1 MCRRFVCV
9 VSCEELLALH
19 TLLSNH
25 DALRGHSLTH
35 QAKILSFDKARRAQS
50 ARSHSHD
57 SSRYATRD
65 ARSSRTG
72 HSSRERSGSYAAART
87 RRGSDYAARAAER
100 LRYSEDDAREIR
112 QRSFDGARGDAR
124 SRSFGDVRGDGRYSY
139 DSARDVRSGSYD
151 SRRPASNRGAFD
163 GRAYSA
169 QSRDAYADSRLAWDD
184 SLEEENPEQAEREP
198 ETLSRFEKL
207 KRKHAKDKA
216 DRKFARQYGGGGD
229 AAPGE
234 GGSRAAVY
242 KGEMGSAH
250 RRSSRMQNEE
260 SSSASRRTRGGDSQK
275 PAARLVRKPWFI
287 ATAVTAFCLVFTV
300 SFLYPSAAQLYHSVR
315 ERDQLQAEYAAIEQ
329 RNDSI
334 QATVDALSTDAG
346 VEDRAHQEFGWVS
359 KGENAVTVY
368 GLDLD
373 DDSTFTASIVPGS
386 IPAPETWYSK
396 LLDPIFGEK

>member
-1 MCRRFVCV
+1 M
-9 VSCEELLALH
+9 
-19 TLLSNH
+19 TQ
-25 DALRGHSLTH
+25 
-35 QAKILSFDKARRAQS
+35 QAKILSFDKARRAQGD
-50 ARSHSHD
+50 RSHSLD

-72 HSSRERSGSYAAART
+72 HSSREHSGTYAAART
-87 RRGSDYAARAAER
+87 RRDSDYAARAAER

-112 QRSFDGARGDAR
+112 QRSFDGARETR
-124 SRSFGDVRGDGRYSY
+124 SSSR
-139 DSARDVRSGSYD
+139 D
-151 SRRPASNRGAFD
+151 SRRSASGRGSID

-169 QSRDAYADSRLAWDD
+169 QSRDAYANSRLAWDD
-184 SLEEENPEQAEREP
+184 SLDGEDAEQAEREP
-198 ETLSRFEKL
+198 ETLSHFEKL

-216 DRKFARQYGGGGD
+216 DRKFARQYGGSGD

>member
-1 MCRRFVCV
+1 M
-9 VSCEELLALH
+9 
-19 TLLSNH
+19 TQ
-25 DALRGHSLTH
+25 
-35 QAKILSFDKARRAQS
+35 QAKILSFDKARRAQGD
-50 ARSHSHD
+50 RSRSLD

-72 HSSRERSGSYAAART
+72 YSSRERSGAYAAART
-87 RRGSDYAARAAER
+87 RRDSDYAARAAER
-100 LRYSEDDAREIR
+100 LRYSEDDVREIR
-112 QRSFDGARGDAR
+112 QRSFDGARETR
-124 SRSFGDVRGDGRYSY
+124 SSSR
-139 DSARDVRSGSYD
+139 D
-151 SRRPASNRGAFD
+151 SRRSASGRGSID

-169 QSRDAYADSRLAWDD
+169 QSRDAYANSRLAWDD
-184 SLEEENPEQAEREP
+184 SLDGEDAEQAEREP
-198 ETLSRFEKL
+198 ETLSHFEKL

-216 DRKFARQYGGGGD
+216 DRKFARQYGGSGD

-260 SSSASRRTRGGDSQK
+260 SLSASRRTRGGDSQK

-373 DDSTFTASIVPGS
+373 NDSTFTASIVPGS

>member
-1 MCRRFVCV
+1 M
-9 VSCEELLALH
+9 
-19 TLLSNH
+19 TQ
-25 DALRGHSLTH
+25 
-35 QAKILSFDKARRAQS
+35 QAKILSFDKARRAQGD
-50 ARSHSHD
+50 RSHSLD

-72 HSSRERSGSYAAART
+72 YSSREYSGTYAAART
-87 RRGSDYAARAAER
+87 RRDSDYAARAAER
-100 LRYSEDDAREIR
+100 LRYSEDD
-112 QRSFDGARGDAR
+112 
-124 SRSFGDVRGDGRYSY
+124 V
-139 DSARDVRSGSYD
+139 RDVRSRD
-151 SRRPASNRGAFD
+151 SRRSASDRGPI
-163 GRAYSA
+163 GERAYSA
-169 QSRDAYADSRLAWDD
+169 QSRDAYANSRLAWDD
-184 SLEEENPEQAEREP
+184 SLDEEGAEQAELEP

-216 DRKFARQYGGGGD
+216 DRKFARQYGGNGD
-229 AAPGE
+229 AASGE

-287 ATAVTAFCLVFTV
+287 AAAVAAFCLVFTV

-334 QATVDALSTDAG
+334 QASVDALSTDAG

-373 DDSTFTASIVPGS
+373 SDSTFTASIVPGS

>member
-1 MCRRFVCV
+1 M
-9 VSCEELLALH
+9 
-19 TLLSNH
+19 TQ
-25 DALRGHSLTH
+25 

-50 ARSHSHD
+50 DRSHSHD

-87 RRGSDYAARAAER
+87 RRDSDYAARAAER

-112 QRSFDGARGDAR
+112 QRSFDGARETR
-124 SRSFGDVRGDGRYSY
+124 SS
-139 DSARDVRSGSYD
+139 SYD
-151 SRRPASNRGAFD
+151 SRRSASDRGSIG

-169 QSRDAYADSRLAWDD
+169 QSRDAYANSRLAWDD
-184 SLEEENPEQAEREP
+184 SLDEEGVEQEEREP

-216 DRKFARQYGGGGD
+216 DRKFARQYGGNGD
-229 AAPGE
+229 AASGE

-287 ATAVTAFCLVFTV
+287 AAAVAAFCLVFTV

-334 QATVDALSTDAG
+334 QASVDALSTDAG

>member
-1 MCRRFVCV
+1 M
-9 VSCEELLALH
+9 
-19 TLLSNH
+19 
-25 DALRGHSLTH
+25 TH

-50 ARSHSHD
+50 DRSHSHD

-65 ARSSRTG
+65 TRSSRTG

-87 RRGSDYAARAAER
+87 RRDSDYAARAAER

-112 QRSFDGARGDAR
+112 QRSYEGACAPR
-124 SRSFGDVRGDGRYSY
+124 SRSFGDVRGDGRYSYDSARDARPRSY

-169 QSRDAYADSRLAWDD
+169 QSRDAYANSRLAWDD
-184 SLEEENPEQAEREP
+184 SLDGEDAEQAEREP

-207 KRKHAKDKA
+207 KRKYAKDKA

-275 PAARLVRKPWFI
+275 PASRLVRKPWFI

-373 DDSTFTASIVPGS
+373 DDSAFTASIVPGS

>member
-1 MCRRFVCV
+1 M
-9 VSCEELLALH
+9 
-19 TLLSNH
+19 
-25 DALRGHSLTH
+25 TH

-50 ARSHSHD
+50 DRSHSHD

-65 ARSSRTG
+65 TRSSRTG

-87 RRGSDYAARAAER
+87 RRDSDYAARAAER

-112 QRSFDGARGDAR
+112 QRSYEGARAPR
-124 SRSFGDVRGDGRYSY
+124 SRSFGD
-139 DSARDVRSGSYD
+139 ARETRSSLYD
-151 SRRPASNRGAFD
+151 SRRPVSDRSSFD

-169 QSRDAYADSRLAWDD
+169 QSRDAYANSRLAWDD

-207 KRKHAKDKA
+207 KRKYAKDKA
-216 DRKFARQYGGGGD
+216 DRKFARQYGDNGD

-287 ATAVTAFCLVFTV
+287 VTAVTAFCLVFTV

>member
-1 MCRRFVCV
+1 M
-9 VSCEELLALH
+9 
-19 TLLSNH
+19 TQ
-25 DALRGHSLTH
+25 
-35 QAKILSFDKARRAQS
+35 QAKILSFDKARRAQGD
-50 ARSHSHD
+50 RSHSLD

-72 HSSRERSGSYAAART
+72 YSSREYSGAYAAART
-87 RRGSDYAARAAER
+87 RRDSDYAARAAER
-100 LRYSEDDAREIR
+100 LRYSEDDVREIR
-112 QRSFDGARGDAR
+112 QRSFGGARGDAR
-124 SRSFGDVRGDGRYSY
+124 SRYAGEGARGEFQSRSFDG
-139 DSARDVRSGSYD
+139 ARETRSSSYD
-151 SRRPASNRGAFD
+151 SRRPASDRGSIG

-169 QSRDAYADSRLAWDD
+169 QSRDAYANSRLAWDD
-184 SLEEENPEQAEREP
+184 SLDGEDVEQEEREP

-216 DRKFARQYGGGGD
+216 DRKFARQYGGNGD
-229 AAPGE
+229 AASGE

-275 PAARLVRKPWFI
+275 AAARLVRKPWFI
-287 ATAVTAFCLVFTV
+287 AAAVAAFCLVFTV

-334 QATVDALSTDAG
+334 QASVDALSTDAG

>member
-1 MCRRFVCV
+1 M
-9 VSCEELLALH
+9 
-19 TLLSNH
+19 TQ
-25 DALRGHSLTH
+25 
-35 QAKILSFDKARRAQS
+35 QAKILSFDKARRAQGD
-50 ARSHSHD
+50 RSHSLD

-72 HSSRERSGSYAAART
+72 RSSREHSGTYAAART
-87 RRGSDYAARAAER
+87 RRDSDYAARAAER

-112 QRSFDGARGDAR
+112 QRSFDGARETR
-124 SRSFGDVRGDGRYSY
+124 SSSR
-139 DSARDVRSGSYD
+139 D
-151 SRRPASNRGAFD
+151 SRRSASGRGSID

-169 QSRDAYADSRLAWDD
+169 QSRDAYANSRLAWDD
-184 SLEEENPEQAEREP
+184 SLDGEDAEQAEREP
-198 ETLSRFEKL
+198 ETLSHFEKL

-216 DRKFARQYGGGGD
+216 DRKFARQYGGSGD
-229 AAPGE
+229 AVPGE

-373 DDSTFTASIVPGS
+373 NDSTFTASIVPGS

>member
-1 MCRRFVCV
+1 M
-9 VSCEELLALH
+9 
-19 TLLSNH
+19 
-25 DALRGHSLTH
+25 
-35 QAKILSFDKARRAQS
+35 
-50 ARSHSHD
+50 
-57 SSRYATRD
+57 
-65 ARSSRTG
+65 
-72 HSSRERSGSYAAART
+72 
-87 RRGSDYAARAAER
+87 
-100 LRYSEDDAREIR
+100 RYSEDDVREIR
-112 QRSFDGARGDAR
+112 QRSYDGAREPQ
-124 SRSFGDVRGDGRYSY
+124 SRSFGDARGDGRYSY

-151 SRRPASNRGAFD
+151 SRRPASGRGSID

-169 QSRDAYADSRLAWDD
+169 QSRDAYANSRLAWDD
-184 SLEEENPEQAEREP
+184 SLDGEDAEQAEREP
-198 ETLSRFEKL
+198 ETLSHFEKL

-216 DRKFARQYGGGGD
+216 DRKFARQYGSNGD
-229 AAPGE
+229 AASGE

-260 SSSASRRTRGGDSQK
+260 SPSASRRTRGGDSQK

-287 ATAVTAFCLVFTV
+287 AAAVAAFCLVFTV

-334 QATVDALSTDAG
+334 QASVDALSTDAG

>member
-1 MCRRFVCV
+1 M
-9 VSCEELLALH
+9 
-19 TLLSNH
+19 TQ
-25 DALRGHSLTH
+25 
-35 QAKILSFDKARRAQS
+35 QAKILSFDKARRAQGD
-50 ARSHSHD
+50 RSHSLD

-72 HSSRERSGSYAAART
+72 YSSREHSGTYAAART
-87 RRGSDYAARAAER
+87 RRDSDYAARAAER
-100 LRYSEDDAREIR
+100 LRYSEDDVRDVR
-112 QRSFDGARGDAR
+112 QRSYDGARGDAR
-124 SRSFGDVRGDGRYSY
+124 SRYSGEGVRGEFRFRSFDG
-139 DSARDVRSGSYD
+139 AREARSSLHD
-151 SRRPASNRGAFD
+151 SRRPASGRSSFD

-184 SLEEENPEQAEREP
+184 SLDEEGVEQEEREP

-216 DRKFARQYGGGGD
+216 DRKFARQYGGNGD
-229 AAPGE
+229 AASGE

-260 SSSASRRTRGGDSQK
+260 SPSASRRTRGGDSQK

-287 ATAVTAFCLVFTV
+287 AAAVAAFCLVFTV

-334 QATVDALSTDAG
+334 QASVDALSTDAG

>member
-1 MCRRFVCV
+1 M
-9 VSCEELLALH
+9 
-19 TLLSNH
+19 TQ
-25 DALRGHSLTH
+25 

-50 ARSHSHD
+50 DRSHSHD

-72 HSSRERSGSYAAART
+72 HSSRERSGSCAAART
-87 RRGSDYAARAAER
+87 RRDSDYAARAAER

-112 QRSFDGARGDAR
+112 QRSYDGACEPR

-216 DRKFARQYGGGGD
+216 DRKFARQYGGNGD

-275 PAARLVRKPWFI
+275 PASRLVRKPWFI
-287 ATAVTAFCLVFTV
+287 VTAVTAFCLVFTV

>member
-1 MCRRFVCV
+1 M
-9 VSCEELLALH
+9 
-19 TLLSNH
+19 TQ
-25 DALRGHSLTH
+25 
-35 QAKILSFDKARRAQS
+35 QAKILSFDKARRAQGG
-50 ARSHSHD
+50 RSHSLD

-72 HSSRERSGSYAAART
+72 YSSREHSGAYAAART
-87 RRGSDYAARAAER
+87 RRDSDYAARAAER
-100 LRYSEDDAREIR
+100 LRYSEDD
-112 QRSFDGARGDAR
+112 
-124 SRSFGDVRGDGRYSY
+124 V
-139 DSARDVRSGSYD
+139 RDVRSRYAGEGTRDACSRHSCD
-151 SRRPASNRGAFD
+151 SARNVRSRNSRRSASDRGPIG

-169 QSRDAYADSRLAWDD
+169 QSRDAYANSRLAWDD
-184 SLEEENPEQAEREP
+184 SLDGEDAEQAEREP

-216 DRKFARQYGGGGD
+216 DRKFARQYGGNGD
-229 AAPGE
+229 VASGE

-275 PAARLVRKPWFI
+275 AAARLVRKPWFI
-287 ATAVTAFCLVFTV
+287 AAAVAAFCLVFTV

-334 QATVDALSTDAG
+334 QASVDALSTDAG

-373 DDSTFTASIVPGS
+373 NDSTFTASIVPGS

>member
-1 MCRRFVCV
+1 M
-9 VSCEELLALH
+9 
-19 TLLSNH
+19 TQ
-25 DALRGHSLTH
+25 

-50 ARSHSHD
+50 DRSHSHD

-87 RRGSDYAARAAER
+87 RRDSDYAARAAER

-124 SRSFGDVRGDGRYSY
+124 SRYSGEGARGEFRFRSFGD
-139 DSARDVRSGSYD
+139 ARETRSSLYD
-151 SRRPASNRGAFD
+151 SRRPVSDRSSFD

-169 QSRDAYADSRLAWDD
+169 QSRDAYANSRLAWDD

-207 KRKHAKDKA
+207 KRKYAKDKA

-229 AAPGE
+229 AASGE

-275 PAARLVRKPWFI
+275 PASRLVRKPWFI
-287 ATAVTAFCLVFTV
+287 ATAATAFCLVFTV

>member
-1 MCRRFVCV
+1 M
-9 VSCEELLALH
+9 
-19 TLLSNH
+19 TQ
-25 DALRGHSLTH
+25 
-35 QAKILSFDKARRAQS
+35 QAKILSFDKARRAQGD
-50 ARSHSHD
+50 RSHSLD

-72 HSSRERSGSYAAART
+72 YSSREHSGTYAAART
-87 RRGSDYAARAAER
+87 RRDSDYAARAAER
-100 LRYSEDDAREIR
+100 LRYSEDDVRDVR
-112 QRSFDGARGDAR
+112 QRSFDGARETR
-124 SRSFGDVRGDGRYSY
+124 SSSR
-139 DSARDVRSGSYD
+139 D
-151 SRRPASNRGAFD
+151 SRRSASGRGSIG

-169 QSRDAYADSRLAWDD
+169 QSRDAYANSRLAWDD
-184 SLEEENPEQAEREP
+184 SLDEEGVEQEEREP
-198 ETLSRFEKL
+198 ETLSRFERL

-216 DRKFARQYGGGGD
+216 DRKFARQYGGNGD
-229 AAPGE
+229 AASGE

-275 PAARLVRKPWFI
+275 AAARLVRKPWFI

-334 QATVDALSTDAG
+334 QASVDALSTDAG

>member
-1 MCRRFVCV
+1 M
-9 VSCEELLALH
+9 
-19 TLLSNH
+19 
-25 DALRGHSLTH
+25 TH

-50 ARSHSHD
+50 DRSHSYD

-87 RRGSDYAARAAER
+87 RRDSDYAARAAER
-100 LRYSEDDAREIR
+100 LRYSEDDAREIH
-112 QRSFDGARGDAR
+112 QRSFDGAREPR
-124 SRSFGDVRGDGRYSY
+124 SRSFGDVRET
-139 DSARDVRSGSYD
+139 RSSLYD
-151 SRRPASNRGAFD
+151 SRRPVSDRSSFD

-169 QSRDAYADSRLAWDD
+169 QSRDAYANSRLAWDD
-184 SLEEENPEQAEREP
+184 SFDGEDAEQAEREP

-216 DRKFARQYGGGGD
+216 DRKFARQYGGNGD

-260 SSSASRRTRGGDSQK
+260 SSSASRCTRGGDSQK
-275 PAARLVRKPWFI
+275 PASRLVRKPWFI

>member
-1 MCRRFVCV
+1 M
-9 VSCEELLALH
+9 
-19 TLLSNH
+19 
-25 DALRGHSLTH
+25 TH

-50 ARSHSHD
+50 DRSHSHD
-57 SSRYATRD
+57 SSRYATHD

-72 HSSRERSGSYAAART
+72 HSSRERSGSNAAART
-87 RRGSDYAARAAER
+87 RRDSDYAARAAER

-112 QRSFDGARGDAR
+112 QRSFDGARSRYSGEGARGEFR
-124 SRSFGDVRGDGRYSY
+124 SRSFGD
-139 DSARDVRSGSYD
+139 ARETRSSLYD
-151 SRRPASNRGAFD
+151 SRRPASGRSSFD

-169 QSRDAYADSRLAWDD
+169 QSRDAYANSRLAWDD
-184 SLEEENPEQAEREP
+184 SLDGEDAEQAEREP

-216 DRKFARQYGGGGD
+216 DRKFARQYGGNGD

-275 PAARLVRKPWFI
+275 PASRLVRKPWFI

>member
-1 MCRRFVCV
+1 M
-9 VSCEELLALH
+9 
-19 TLLSNH
+19 TQ
-25 DALRGHSLTH
+25 
-35 QAKILSFDKARRAQS
+35 QAKILSFDKARRAQGD
-50 ARSHSHD
+50 RSHSLD

-72 HSSRERSGSYAAART
+72 YSSREYSGTYAAART
-87 RRGSDYAARAAER
+87 RRDSDYAARAAER

-112 QRSFDGARGDAR
+112 QRSFDGARETR
-124 SRSFGDVRGDGRYSY
+124 SSSR
-139 DSARDVRSGSYD
+139 D
-151 SRRPASNRGAFD
+151 SRRSASDRGSIG

-169 QSRDAYADSRLAWDD
+169 QSRDAYANSRLAWDD
-184 SLEEENPEQAEREP
+184 SLDEEGVEQGEREP

-216 DRKFARQYGGGGD
+216 DRKFARQYGGNGD
-229 AAPGE
+229 AASGE

-287 ATAVTAFCLVFTV
+287 AAAVAAFCLVFTV

-334 QATVDALSTDAG
+334 QASVDALSTDAG

-373 DDSTFTASIVPGS
+373 NDSTFTASIVPGS

>member
-1 MCRRFVCV
+1 M
-9 VSCEELLALH
+9 
-19 TLLSNH
+19 
-25 DALRGHSLTH
+25 TH

-50 ARSHSHD
+50 DRSHSHD

-72 HSSRERSGSYAAART
+72 HSSRERSGSNAAART
-87 RRGSDYAARAAER
+87 RRDSDYAARAAER

-112 QRSFDGARGDAR
+112 QRSFDGAREPR
-124 SRSFGDVRGDGRYSY
+124 SRSFGD
-139 DSARDVRSGSYD
+139 ARETRSSLYD
-151 SRRPASNRGAFD
+151 SRRPVSDRSSFD

-169 QSRDAYADSRLAWDD
+169 QSRDAYANSRLAWDD
-184 SLEEENPEQAEREP
+184 SLDGEDAEQAEREP
-198 ETLSRFEKL
+198 ETFSRFEKL
-207 KRKHAKDKA
+207 KRKYAKDKA
-216 DRKFARQYGGGGD
+216 ARKFARQYGGNGD

-386 IPAPETWYSK
+386 ISAPETWYSK

>member
-1 MCRRFVCV
+1 M
-9 VSCEELLALH
+9 
-19 TLLSNH
+19 TQ
-25 DALRGHSLTH
+25 
-35 QAKILSFDKARRAQS
+35 QAKILSFDKARRAQGD
-50 ARSHSHD
+50 RSHSLD

-72 HSSRERSGSYAAART
+72 YSSREHSGAYAAART
-87 RRGSDYAARAAER
+87 RRDSDYAARAAER
-100 LRYSEDDAREIR
+100 LRYSEDDVRDVR
-112 QRSFDGARGDAR
+112 SRSFGGARGDAR
-124 SRSFGDVRGDGRYSY
+124 SRYSGEGARGELQSRSFDG
-139 DSARDVRSGSYD
+139 ARETRSSSYD
-151 SRRPASNRGAFD
+151 SRRPASDRSSFG
-163 GRAYSA
+163 GCKYSA

-184 SLEEENPEQAEREP
+184 SLDEEGVEQEELEP

-216 DRKFARQYGGGGD
+216 DRKFARQYGGNGD
-229 AAPGE
+229 AASGE

-287 ATAVTAFCLVFTV
+287 AAAVAAFCLVFTV

-334 QATVDALSTDAG
+334 QASVDALSTDAG

>member
-1 MCRRFVCV
+1 M
-9 VSCEELLALH
+9 
-19 TLLSNH
+19 TQ
-25 DALRGHSLTH
+25 
-35 QAKILSFDKARRAQS
+35 QAKILSFDKARRAQGD
-50 ARSHSHD
+50 RSHSLD

-72 HSSRERSGSYAAART
+72 HSSREYSGTYAAART
-87 RRGSDYAARAAER
+87 RRDYDYAARAAER
-100 LRYSEDDAREIR
+100 LRYSEDDAR
-112 QRSFDGARGDAR
+112 DVL
-124 SRSFGDVRGDGRYSY
+124 SRLR
-139 DSARDVRSGSYD
+139 D
-151 SRRPASNRGAFD
+151 SRRPASDRGPIG

-169 QSRDAYADSRLAWDD
+169 QSRDAYANSRLAWDD
-184 SLEEENPEQAEREP
+184 SLDEEGVEQEEREP

-216 DRKFARQYGGGGD
+216 DRKFARQYGGNGD
-229 AAPGE
+229 AASGE

-287 ATAVTAFCLVFTV
+287 AAAVAAFCLVFTV

-334 QATVDALSTDAG
+334 QASVDALSTDAG

>member
-1 MCRRFVCV
+1 M
-9 VSCEELLALH
+9 
-19 TLLSNH
+19 TQ
-25 DALRGHSLTH
+25 
-35 QAKILSFDKARRAQS
+35 QAKILSFDKARRAQGD
-50 ARSHSHD
+50 RSRSLD

-72 HSSRERSGSYAAART
+72 YSSREHSGAYAAART
-87 RRGSDYAARAAER
+87 RRDSDYAARAAER
-100 LRYSEDDAREIR
+100 LRYSEDD
-112 QRSFDGARGDAR
+112 
-124 SRSFGDVRGDGRYSY
+124 V
-139 DSARDVRSGSYD
+139 RDVRSRYAGKGTRNVRSRD
-151 SRRPASNRGAFD
+151 LRRPASDRSSFG

-169 QSRDAYADSRLAWDD
+169 QSRDAYANSRLTWDD
-184 SLEEENPEQAEREP
+184 SLDEEGVEQEELEP

-216 DRKFARQYGGGGD
+216 DRKFARQYGGNGD
-229 AAPGE
+229 AASGE

-287 ATAVTAFCLVFTV
+287 AAAVAAFCLVFTV

-334 QATVDALSTDAG
+334 QASVDALSTDAG

>member
-1 MCRRFVCV
+1 M
-9 VSCEELLALH
+9 
-19 TLLSNH
+19 
-25 DALRGHSLTH
+25 TH

-50 ARSHSHD
+50 DRSHSHN

-87 RRGSDYAARAAER
+87 RRDSDYAARAAER

-112 QRSFDGARGDAR
+112 QRSYDSARDAR
-124 SRSFGDVRGDGRYSY
+124 PHSY
-139 DSARDVRSGSYD
+139 DSARDVRSSLCD
-151 SRRPASNRGAFD
+151 SRRPVSDRSSFD

-169 QSRDAYADSRLAWDD
+169 QSRDAYANSRLAWDD

-216 DRKFARQYGGGGD
+216 DRKFARQYGGNGD

>member
-1 MCRRFVCV
+1 M
-9 VSCEELLALH
+9 
-19 TLLSNH
+19 TQ
-25 DALRGHSLTH
+25 
-35 QAKILSFDKARRAQS
+35 QAKILSFDKARRAQGD
-50 ARSHSHD
+50 RSHSLD

-72 HSSRERSGSYAAART
+72 YSSREHSGTYAAART
-87 RRGSDYAARAAER
+87 RRDSDYAARAAER
-100 LRYSEDDAREIR
+100 LRYSEDDV
-112 QRSFDGARGDAR
+112 R
-124 SRSFGDVRGDGRYSY
+124 SRLC
-139 DSARDVRSGSYD
+139 D
-151 SRRPASNRGAFD
+151 SRRSASDRGPIG

-169 QSRDAYADSRLAWDD
+169 QSRDAYANSRLAWDD
-184 SLEEENPEQAEREP
+184 SLDEEGVEQEEREP

-207 KRKHAKDKA
+207 KRKLAKDKA
-216 DRKFARQYGGGGD
+216 DRKFARQYGGNGD
-229 AAPGE
+229 AASGE

-287 ATAVTAFCLVFTV
+287 AAAVTAFCLVFTV

-334 QATVDALSTDAG
+334 QASVDALSTDAG

-359 KGENAVTVY
+359 KDENAVTVY

>member
-1 MCRRFVCV
+1 M
-9 VSCEELLALH
+9 
-19 TLLSNH
+19 TQ
-25 DALRGHSLTH
+25 
-35 QAKILSFDKARRAQS
+35 QAKILSFDKARRAQGD
-50 ARSHSHD
+50 RSHSLD

-72 HSSRERSGSYAAART
+72 YFSREYSGTYAAART
-87 RRGSDYAARAAER
+87 RRDSDYAARAAER

-112 QRSFDGARGDAR
+112 QRSFDGARETR
-124 SRSFGDVRGDGRYSY
+124 SRLC
-139 DSARDVRSGSYD
+139 D
-151 SRRPASNRGAFD
+151 SRRSASDRGPVG

-169 QSRDAYADSRLAWDD
+169 QSRDAYANSRLAWDD
-184 SLEEENPEQAEREP
+184 SLDEEGVEQEECEP

-216 DRKFARQYGGGGD
+216 DRKFARQYGGNGD
-229 AAPGE
+229 AVSGE

-287 ATAVTAFCLVFTV
+287 AAAVTAFCLVFTV

-334 QATVDALSTDAG
+334 QASVDALSTDAG

>member
-1 MCRRFVCV
+1 M
-9 VSCEELLALH
+9 
-19 TLLSNH
+19 TQ
-25 DALRGHSLTH
+25 

-50 ARSHSHD
+50 DRSHSHD

-72 HSSRERSGSYAAART
+72 HSSREHSGSYAAART
-87 RRGSDYAARAAER
+87 RRDSDYAARAAER
-100 LRYSEDDAREIR
+100 LRYSKDDARETR
-112 QRSFDGARGDAR
+112 QRSYDGARAPR
-124 SRSFGDVRGDGRYSY
+124 SRSFGDVRGDARPGSY
-139 DSARDVRSGSYD
+139 DSARDVRYGSYD

-169 QSRDAYADSRLAWDD
+169 QSRDAYANSRLAWDD
-184 SLEEENPEQAEREP
+184 SPEEENPEQAEREP
-198 ETLSRFEKL
+198 ETLSRFEKF

-216 DRKFARQYGGGGD
+216 DRKFARQYGGNGD
-229 AAPGE
+229 AASGE

-287 ATAVTAFCLVFTV
+287 VTAVTAFCLVFTV

>member
-1 MCRRFVCV
+1 M
-9 VSCEELLALH
+9 
-19 TLLSNH
+19 TQ
-25 DALRGHSLTH
+25 
-35 QAKILSFDKARRAQS
+35 QAKILSFDKARRAQGD
-50 ARSHSHD
+50 RSHSLD

-72 HSSRERSGSYAAART
+72 YSSREHSGAYAAART
-87 RRGSDYAARAAER
+87 RRDSDYAARAAER
-100 LRYSEDDAREIR
+100 LRYSEDD
-112 QRSFDGARGDAR
+112 
-124 SRSFGDVRGDGRYSY
+124 V
-139 DSARDVRSGSYD
+139 RDVRLALCGRGD
-151 SRRPASNRGAFD
+151 PRRPLALARFATLRFRQGPIG

-184 SLEEENPEQAEREP
+184 SLDEEGVEQEEREP

-216 DRKFARQYGGGGD
+216 DRKFARQYDGNGD

-287 ATAVTAFCLVFTV
+287 AAAVAAFCLVFTV

-334 QATVDALSTDAG
+334 QASVDALSTDAG

>member
-1 MCRRFVCV
+1 M
-9 VSCEELLALH
+9 
-19 TLLSNH
+19 TQ
-25 DALRGHSLTH
+25 
-35 QAKILSFDKARRAQS
+35 QAKILSFDKARRAQGD
-50 ARSHSHD
+50 RSHSLD

-72 HSSRERSGSYAAART
+72 YSSREYSGTYAAART
-87 RRGSDYAARAAER
+87 RRDSDYAARAAER
-100 LRYSEDDAREIR
+100 LRYFEDD
-112 QRSFDGARGDAR
+112 
-124 SRSFGDVRGDGRYSY
+124 V
-139 DSARDVRSGSYD
+139 RDVRSRYAGEGTRDACSRD
-151 SRRPASNRGAFD
+151 LRRPASDRSSFG

-169 QSRDAYADSRLAWDD
+169 QSRDAYANSRLAWDD
-184 SLEEENPEQAEREP
+184 SLDEEGVEQEEREP

-216 DRKFARQYGGGGD
+216 DRKFARQYGGNGD
-229 AAPGE
+229 AASGE

-373 DDSTFTASIVPGS
+373 NDSTFTASIVPGS

>member
-1 MCRRFVCV
+1 M
-9 VSCEELLALH
+9 
-19 TLLSNH
+19 TQ
-25 DALRGHSLTH
+25 
-35 QAKILSFDKARRAQS
+35 QAKILSFDKARRAQGD
-50 ARSHSHD
+50 RSHSLD

-72 HSSRERSGSYAAART
+72 YSSREYSGTYAAART
-87 RRGSDYAARAAER
+87 RRDSDYAARAAER
-100 LRYSEDDAREIR
+100 LRYSEDD
-112 QRSFDGARGDAR
+112 
-124 SRSFGDVRGDGRYSY
+124 V
-139 DSARDVRSGSYD
+139 RDVRSRYAGEGTRNVRSRD
-151 SRRPASNRGAFD
+151 LRRPASDRSSFG
-163 GRAYSA
+163 GRAYPA
-169 QSRDAYADSRLAWDD
+169 QSRDAYANSRLAWDD
-184 SLEEENPEQAEREP
+184 SLDEEGVEQEEREP

-216 DRKFARQYGGGGD
+216 DRKFARQYGGNGD
-229 AAPGE
+229 AASGE

-287 ATAVTAFCLVFTV
+287 ASAVAAFCLVFTV

-334 QATVDALSTDAG
+334 QASVDALSTDAG

>member
-1 MCRRFVCV
+1 M
-9 VSCEELLALH
+9 
-19 TLLSNH
+19 TQ
-25 DALRGHSLTH
+25 
-35 QAKILSFDKARRAQS
+35 QAKILSFDKARRAQGD
-50 ARSHSHD
+50 RSHSLD

-72 HSSRERSGSYAAART
+72 YSSREHSGAYAAART
-87 RRGSDYAARAAER
+87 RRDSDYAARAAER
-100 LRYSEDDAREIR
+100 LRYSEDDVRDARS
-112 QRSFDGARGDAR
+112 RSFGGARGDAR
-124 SRSFGDVRGDGRYSY
+124 SRYSGEGARGELQSRSFDG
-139 DSARDVRSGSYD
+139 ARETRSSSYD
-151 SRRPASNRGAFD
+151 SRRSASDRGPIG
-163 GRAYSA
+163 GREYSA
-169 QSRDAYADSRLAWDD
+169 QSRDAYANSRLAWDD
-184 SLEEENPEQAEREP
+184 SLDEEGVEQEELEP

-216 DRKFARQYGGGGD
+216 DRKFARQYGGNGD
-229 AAPGE
+229 AASGE

-287 ATAVTAFCLVFTV
+287 AAAVAAFCLVFTV

-334 QATVDALSTDAG
+334 QASVDALSTDAG

-373 DDSTFTASIVPGS
+373 SDSTFTASIVPGS

>member
-1 MCRRFVCV
+1 M
-9 VSCEELLALH
+9 
-19 TLLSNH
+19 
-25 DALRGHSLTH
+25 TH

-50 ARSHSHD
+50 DRSHSHD

-87 RRGSDYAARAAER
+87 RRDSDYAARAAER
-100 LRYSEDDAREIR
+100 LRYSEDDTREIR
-112 QRSFDGARGDAR
+112 QRSFDGARET
-124 SRSFGDVRGDGRYSY
+124 
-139 DSARDVRSGSYD
+139 RSGSYD

-169 QSRDAYADSRLAWDD
+169 QSRDAYANSRLAWDD
-184 SLEEENPEQAEREP
+184 SLEEEGSEQAEREP

-216 DRKFARQYGGGGD
+216 DRKFARQYGGNGD

-275 PAARLVRKPWFI
+275 PASRLVRKPWFI

>member
-1 MCRRFVCV
+1 M
-9 VSCEELLALH
+9 
-19 TLLSNH
+19 TQ
-25 DALRGHSLTH
+25 
-35 QAKILSFDKARRAQS
+35 QAKILSFDKARRAQGD
-50 ARSHSHD
+50 RSHSLD

-72 HSSRERSGSYAAART
+72 HSSREHSGTYAAVRM
-87 RRGSDYAARAAER
+87 RRDSDYAARAAER

-112 QRSFDGARGDAR
+112 QRSFDGARETR
-124 SRSFGDVRGDGRYSY
+124 SSLC
-139 DSARDVRSGSYD
+139 D
-151 SRRPASNRGAFD
+151 SRRSASDRGPIG

-169 QSRDAYADSRLAWDD
+169 QSRDAYANSRLAWDD
-184 SLEEENPEQAEREP
+184 SLDEEGVEQEEREP

-216 DRKFARQYGGGGD
+216 DRKFARQYGGNGD
-229 AAPGE
+229 AASGE

-287 ATAVTAFCLVFTV
+287 AAAVAAFCLVFTV

-334 QATVDALSTDAG
+334 QASVNALSTDAG

-373 DDSTFTASIVPGS
+373 NDSTFTASIVPGS

>member
-1 MCRRFVCV
+1 M
-9 VSCEELLALH
+9 
-19 TLLSNH
+19 TQ
-25 DALRGHSLTH
+25 
-35 QAKILSFDKARRAQS
+35 QAKILSFDKARRAQGD
-50 ARSHSHD
+50 RSRSLD

-72 HSSRERSGSYAAART
+72 YSSRERSGAYAAART
-87 RRGSDYAARAAER
+87 RRDSDYAARAAER
-100 LRYSEDDAREIR
+100 LRYSEDDVREIH
-112 QRSFDGARGDAR
+112 QRSYDGARETR
-124 SRSFGDVRGDGRYSY
+124 SSSR
-139 DSARDVRSGSYD
+139 D
-151 SRRPASNRGAFD
+151 SRRSASGRGSID

-169 QSRDAYADSRLAWDD
+169 QSRDAYANSRLAWDD
-184 SLEEENPEQAEREP
+184 SLDGEDAEQAEREP

-216 DRKFARQYGGGGD
+216 DRKFARQYGGNGD
-229 AAPGE
+229 AASGE

-287 ATAVTAFCLVFTV
+287 AAAVAAFCLVFTV

-334 QATVDALSTDAG
+334 QASVDALSTDAG